1 VSTATAPSDVAVDE
15 GGAWQNGVAEDGWWT
30 AERAKFLG
38 ERLAP
43 FVPRSGLAFDLGCG
57 RGETVDLLAESGA
70 GYVVGV
76 DYEAQ
81 PSWQPRRGRVGYVV
95 CDAHHLPFRPGVADL
110 VVSFDVIEHF
120 ADDAAPLG
128 AARQMV
134 RDGGAVALTVPA
146 NPSLWSPFDDRVG
159 HHRRYT
165 RDTLEAATTAA
176 QLVPQDTTYFYAWLV
191 PAMWLT
197 RRRDRAQSDAV
208 SSGLLG
214 RTVAAVIAG
223 ICHFE
228 RWLLRRHDLPFGSS
242 LFMRCRPGPAADDV
256 P

>member
-1 VSTATAPSDVAVDE
+1 MVPRHDPVADE

-30 AERAKFLG
+30 AERAKFLS

-57 RGETVDLLAESGA
+57 RGEAVELLAEADA
-70 GYVVGV
+70 GFVVGV
-76 DYEAQ
+76 DYEAH
-81 PSWQPRRGRVGYVV
+81 PTWRCRAGRVAFVI

-128 AARQMV
+128 AARRMV
-134 RDGGAVALTVPA
+134 RDDGVVALTVPA
-146 NPSLWSPFDDRVG
+146 NPSLWSPFDDKVG

-165 RDTLEAATTAA
+165 RETLETATAA
-176 QLVPQDTTYFYAWLV
+176 AHLEPEETTYFYAWLV
-191 PAMWLT
+191 PAMWVT

-208 SSGLLG
+208 SSGFVS
-214 RTVAAVIAG
+214 RTIAAVIGG
-223 ICHFE
+223 ICRLE
-228 RWLLRRHDLPFGSS
+228 RWVLRRRDLPFGSS
-242 LFMRCRPGPAADDV
+242 LFIRCRPAPAAVDG